1 MDIGYYLTLLFY
13 YLIYGI
19 VPSIVVILIAT
30 WLLDDDSF
38 AIKDVPKYKLIIVFI
53 FFGFVMDML
62 GLI

>member
-1 MDIGYYLTLLFY
+1 MRPVD

>member
-19 VPSIVVILIAT
+19 IPSIVVILLAV

>member
-19 VPSIVVILIAT
+19 VPSIVVILLAV

-38 AIKDVPKYKLIIVFI
+38 TIKDVPKYKLIIVFI